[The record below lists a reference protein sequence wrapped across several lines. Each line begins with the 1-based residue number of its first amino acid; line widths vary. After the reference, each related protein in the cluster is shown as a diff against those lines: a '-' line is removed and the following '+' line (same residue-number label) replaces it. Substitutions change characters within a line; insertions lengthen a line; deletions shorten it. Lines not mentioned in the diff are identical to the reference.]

1 MNSRKFNDKSF
12 FLEKFDLRFDL
23 DPCEYVEIEEEFES
37 VRCSFNSLEE
47 EIRNLIYNHVIK
59 KEPLCNYALRNDV
72 ELEDIDVIYKN
83 AIVLLKE
90 IFMDNYYKKAKICS

>member
-23 DPCEYVEIEEEFES
+23 DPCEYVEIDEAFES

-47 EIRNLIYNHVIK
+47 EIRNLIYSHVIK
-59 KEPLCNYALRNDV
+59 EESLCNFALNNDV